1 MENFCDKNISIF
13 CPKCSRL
20 IDVIL
25 FSFNYL
31 NSKPNLYFEY
41 FCNSCYEY
49 SLKQKNDNNNNNKN
63 KQEKEK
69 QTLEDKEKIIRENK
83 ESISIIDY
91 LKQFFYKPKTM
102 CKRHKHNKMCL
113 FYDKKVKEY
122 CCILCVLE
130 KNEKIVRNILK
141 LNNIFRV
148 HYKSKK
154 PCFTNIRTINKETDC
169 IKCIVSIS
177 PYILCYVI
185 DKRVCVWDYSLNKI
199 LYTFVE
205 SNYIQNIIAIKLF
218 NKNQKTNINNN
229 NMMNMADAKEFER
242 TNLLLTYGSSLRL
255 WNLESVEKSKTPLL
269 FQDNYS
275 IIQEAIQIYNEN
287 LIAFLSEDGLFIWD
301 FTVEKKQKK
310 KKGPDEL
317 NNALPL
323 SDLTSLFLYQI
334 NESILCFGTAKKVY
348 LYDYK
353 LLLKSYIFTEDESEE
368 IIFGKN
374 LSFNRLALVINPNKL
389 KIYQISL
396 VVDEEKD
403 ENDIFKYKSR
413 YSDENEEKKKK
424 INFELIYETEFEL
437 GNDYWKYY
445 LEEINDMYLI
455 VFLDKNEVFLIDIFS
470 NNKEIIYKYN
480 EDGCV
485 EKNKKK
491 IGITKVKYLGNN
503 KICLLINNESLNLL
517 DFDKKAIVTSFI
529 NPSYGQISTF
539 KKLHNGDIAFGQIKQ
554 EFFYSIGILE

>member
-1 MENFCDKNISIF
+1 
-13 CPKCSRL
+13 
-20 IDVIL
+20 
-25 FSFNYL
+25 
-31 NSKPNLYFEY
+31 
-41 FCNSCYEY
+41 
-49 SLKQKNDNNNNNKN
+49 
-63 KQEKEK
+63 
-69 QTLEDKEKIIRENK
+69 
-83 ESISIIDY
+83 
-91 LKQFFYKPKTM
+91 
-102 CKRHKHNKMCL
+102 
-113 FYDKKVKEY
+113 
-122 CCILCVLE
+122 
-130 KNEKIVRNILK
+130 
-141 LNNIFRV
+141 
-148 HYKSKK
+148 
-154 PCFTNIRTINKETDC
+154 
-169 IKCIVSIS
+169 
-177 PYILCYVI
+177 
-185 DKRVCVWDYSLNKI
+185 
-199 LYTFVE
+199 
-205 SNYIQNIIAIKLF
+205 
-218 NKNQKTNINNN
+218 
-229 NMMNMADAKEFER
+229 
-242 TNLLLTYGSSLRL
+242 
-255 WNLESVEKSKTPLL
+255 
-269 FQDNYS
+269 
-275 IIQEAIQIYNEN
+275 
-287 LIAFLSEDGLFIWD
+287 LSEDGLFIWD
-301 FTVEKKQKK
+301 FTIEKKQKK

-317 NNALPL
+317 INAIPL
-323 SDLTSLFLYQI
+323 SDLTALFLYQI

>member
-1 MENFCDKNISIF
+1 
-13 CPKCSRL
+13 
-20 IDVIL
+20 
-25 FSFNYL
+25 
-31 NSKPNLYFEY
+31 
-41 FCNSCYEY
+41 
-49 SLKQKNDNNNNNKN
+49 
-63 KQEKEK
+63 
-69 QTLEDKEKIIRENK
+69 
-83 ESISIIDY
+83 
-91 LKQFFYKPKTM
+91 
-102 CKRHKHNKMCL
+102 
-113 FYDKKVKEY
+113 
-122 CCILCVLE
+122 
-130 KNEKIVRNILK
+130 
-141 LNNIFRV
+141 
-148 HYKSKK
+148 
-154 PCFTNIRTINKETDC
+154 
-169 IKCIVSIS
+169 
-177 PYILCYVI
+177 
-185 DKRVCVWDYSLNKI
+185 
-199 LYTFVE
+199 
-205 SNYIQNIIAIKLF
+205 
-218 NKNQKTNINNN
+218 
-229 NMMNMADAKEFER
+229 
-242 TNLLLTYGSSLRL
+242 
-255 WNLESVEKSKTPLL
+255 VEKSKTPQL
-269 FQDNYS
+269 FQDNCS

-301 FTVEKKQKK
+301 FTIEKKQKK

-317 NNALPL
+317 INAIPL
-323 SDLTSLFLYQI
+323 SDLTALFLYQI

-424 INFELIYETEFEL
+424 INFELIYETEFEI

-470 NNKEIIYKYN
+470 NSKEIIYKYN
-480 EDGCV
+480 EDGSV
-485 EKNKKK
+485 DKNKKK
-491 IGITKVKYLGNN
+491 IGITKVKYLGSN

-517 DFDKKAIVTSFI
+517 DFDKKAIVSTFI

-539 KKLHNGDIAFGQIKQ
+539 KKLHNGDIALGQIKQ